1 MADVR
6 FALSVQEQFD
16 DLPADLRERVKD
28 KLRDAG
34 DPPDHYLKR
43 LSNRD
48 DYTLRIGDYRAI
60 IEWDKVGGVLY
71 VTDCDHRDG
80 VYD

>member
-6 FALSVQEQFD
+6 LAVSVQEQLND
-16 DLPADLRERVKD
+16 VPADLRERVKD

-34 DPPDHYLKR
+34 NRPDHYLKR

-48 DYTLRIGDYRAI
+48 DYSVRIGDYRAI
-60 IEWDKVGGVLY
+60 VEWDKADGVLY
-71 VTDCDHRDG
+71 VTDFGHRDG